1 MHQPDAS
8 PLLSFQVVCFLPL
21 LHSVTLVI
29 WAKDCLLLV
38 LEAVMLK
45 FMLAKFLLVVTIMVV
60 LVVHRV
66 DQVLL
71 LVLMVEEG
79 LRWLWGQT
87 SGLIMVPGPLPST
100 GQPSICQST
109 HQPIPQILLNTHPYT
124 FHYSHK

>member
-1 MHQPDAS
+1 MPEQNLKP
-8 PLLSFQVVCFLPL
+8 
-21 LHSVTLVI
+21 HSVTLVI
-29 WAKDCLLLV
+29 WDCLLLV

-45 FMLAKFLLVVTIMVV
+45 FMLAKFVLVVTIMVV

-71 LVLMVEEG
+71 LVVMVEEG

-124 FHYSHK
+124 FHYSSK